1 MATIAFADPPLPTAE
16 PGSLGI
22 SATRLARLGAALN
35 REVEARRLPGA
46 VVAIARHGRLVHAEA
61 VGQLDPAT
69 GSAMRADAIFSIA
82 SMTKPVTGATALS
95 LMQEGRLLP
104 SDPVADWLPAFAKMR
119 VAVESQAML
128 SGTGPIETRPAATV
142 MTVQDAMRHTTG
154 FVYGGPGR
162 GTTAVHA
169 AYPAGSGWLQGNA
182 TSDQAEALLAGLPL
196 RHEPGSVWEYGFSTD
211 VLGLVAERAAGQ
223 RLGDAM
229 RERIFAPLGMA
240 ETGQVVTEA
249 RVARVAK
256 PFAQDPLTGNAQAV
270 PLFTAPGAMDPGGT
284 GLTSTA
290 GDYLR
295 FAQMLLDRGRWG
307 KEQVLAPRIVDWMA
321 SDHLGEGTRN
331 TLASFD
337 ASLAGYGFGLTVAV
351 RTRVGVAGL
360 LGNPGLF
367 GWSGVFGTNFW
378 VDPAAGLA
386 VVFMAHAPGE
396 MRKRYRRLVN
406 MLVYQALE
414 E

>member
-1 MATIAFADPPLPTAE
+1 MATIAFVDPPLPTAE
-16 PGSLGI
+16 PSSLGF
-22 SATRLARLGAALN
+22 SAPRLARLGAALN
-35 REVEARRLPGA
+35 REVEAGRLPGA
-46 VVAIARHGRLVHAEA
+46 VIAIARHGRLVHAEA

-69 GSAMRADAIFSIA
+69 GSAMRADAIFAIA

-104 SDPVADWLPAFAKMR
+104 SDPVADWLPAFARMR
-119 VAVESQAML
+119 VGVESQAML
-128 SGTGPIETRPAATV
+128 SGTGPLETRPAAAV

-162 GTTAVHA
+162 GSTAVHA
-169 AYPAGSGWLQGNA
+169 AYPGGSGWLQEKT
-182 TSDQAEALLAGLPL
+182 TSEQAEALLAGLPL
-196 RHEPGSVWEYGFSTD
+196 RHEPGTVWEYGFSTD
-211 VLGLVAERAAGQ
+211 VLGLVVERAAGA

-229 RERIFAPLGMA
+229 RERILAPLGMT

-249 RVARVAK
+249 RLARMAK
-256 PFAQDPLTGNAQAV
+256 PFAQDPLGGGAQSV
-270 PLFTAPGAMDPGGT
+270 PVFTTQAAMDPGGT

-290 GDYLR
+290 SDYLR

-307 KEQVLAPRIVDWMA
+307 KEQVLAPRIVDWMV
-321 SDHLGEGTRN
+321 SDHLGDGIRN
-331 TLASFD
+331 TLGSFD

-351 RTRVGVAGL
+351 RTRPGVAGL

-367 GWSGVFGTNFW
+367 TWSGVYGTNFW

-386 VVFMAHAPGE
+386 VVFMAQAPGE
-396 MRKRYRRLVN
+396 LRKRYRRLVN